1 MYRISIITVN
11 YNDVEGLRKTLASV
25 ASQTYQ
31 EIEHIIIDGGSTDGS
46 VDVIRE
52 YAESIATNQ
61 HVQWIS
67 EVDGG
72 IYDAMNKGIAKST
85 GDYLLFLNGGDAL
98 VSKTALADAYPHLI
112 NDDFIIG
119 RTSFSY
125 KGTQRGTSPL
135 LTEQDLSM
143 YRMYLKGINHQSA
156 FIKRSL
162 LVENPYDVNVR
173 INADWLFFVQEI
185 VMKNASVKFVDL
197 FFVDFDCSGLSS
209 NTSAVIKEREEVI
222 KKILPPRIAKDYIQI
237 LPHYYE
243 VVRVQWLLKH
253 PICYK
258 IYRGFTTL
266 CRKILGE

>member
-31 EIEHIIIDGGSTDGS
+31 EIEHIIIDGASTDGS
-46 VDVIRE
+46 VELIRD
-52 YAESIATNQ
+52 YAESSITTR
-61 HVQWIS
+61 HVLWIS
-67 EVDGG
+67 EPDDG
-72 IYDAMNKGIAKST
+72 IYDAMNKGVANST

-135 LTEQDLSM
+135 LTEDDLSM
-143 YRMYLKGINHQSA
+143 YHMYLKGINHQSA

-162 LVENPYDVNVR
+162 LVKNPYDITVK

-185 VMKNASVKFVDL
+185 IINNATVKFVDL

-209 NTSAVIKEREEVI
+209 NTAAVIKEREDVI
-222 KKILPPRIAKDYIQI
+222 KKLLPPRMARNYIRI

-266 CRKILGE
+266 SRKILGE